1 MNYTLKIL
9 VVSLFFFILFNSS
22 TLVMSEEKAQ
32 VDPKIEKEFTAECAR
47 VFRAKCSQCHTLD
60 QISAL
65 KKTQE
70 EWVKIAEQMRC
81 KPGAKIS
88 PEDSRHILYYIF
100 KEMPLAEP

>member
-9 VVSLFFFILFNSS
+9 VVSLFFFILFNPP

>member
-9 VVSLFFFILFNSS
+9 VLSLFFFILFNPP
-22 TLVMSEEKAQ
+22 TLVLSEEKAQ

-47 VFRAKCSQCHTLD
+47 IFQKKCSQCHTLD
-60 QISAL
+60 QFSGL
-65 KKTQE
+65 KKSP
-70 EWVKIAEQMRC
+70 EWWLKTADKMSC

-88 PEDSRHILYYIF
+88 PDDRRHILYYIF